1 MRKIQFTIN
10 ARPPKNG
17 KPRNWMALMDRIEAM
32 WAFTGRKRLGGRVG
46 VGFLW
51 YCPDALSIEDEAR
64 IGIELASRMGFAIK
78 DGARVYLSQARA
90 EQAKPPSKMILTL
103 EGE

>member
-1 MRKIQFTIN
+1 MRTIQLVVH
-10 ARPPKNG
+10 ARPPRKTE
-17 KPRNWMALMDRIEAM
+17 RSWLRFMDRVEAM

-46 VGFLW
+46 VGYTWF
-51 YCPDALSIEDEAR
+51 CPDKLSLKDEAR

-78 DGARVYLSQARA
+78 DGARTYLAGARA
-90 EQAKPPSKMILTL
+90 EEAKPPARVILTL

>member
-1 MRKIQFTIN
+1 
-10 ARPPKNG
+10 
-17 KPRNWMALMDRIEAM
+17 MDRVEAM

-51 YCPDALSIEDEAR
+51 YCPDQLSLKDEAR
-64 IGIELASRMGFAIK
+64 IGVELASRMGFAIK
-78 DGARVYLSQARA
+78 DGARVYLMQARA
-90 EQAKPPSKMILTL
+90 EEAKPPAKVILTL